1 MTVLVPVMPSEAPGN
16 YLTGALW
23 GASVKALGDF
33 VTNPPLFLAYQAS
46 AQSIPNNTFTAA
58 TLDTEVID
66 TLNGHST
73 VTNTSRYTFQ
83 CAGRYRVDACGVFT
97 SNSTSFRAIKLLL
110 NGGANAVIGS
120 ERSTNAVNGF
130 DSTIFTSH
138 IVTAAAGDYVENL
151 IFQNSGGALST
162 HSNGSFE
169 YVTFMAAQWIS
180 N

>member
-1 MTVLVPVMPSEAPGN
+1 MTVLVPVMPAEAPGN

-33 VTNPPLFLAYQAS
+33 LTNPPTFLAYQAS

-58 TLDTEVID
+58 TLDTEIFD
-66 TLNGHST
+66 ALAGHST

-83 CAGRYRVDACGVFT
+83 AAGKYRVDAGGCFT
-97 SNSTSFRAIKLLL
+97 GNTTGFRAVKL
-110 NGGANAVIGS
+110 
-120 ERSTNAVNGF
+120 AVNGG
-130 DSTIFTSH
+130 SGTITSER
-138 IVTAAAGDYVENL
+138 TAAPASGFDTTVNTSVLLSALAGDYVETY
-151 IFQNSGGALST
+151 IFQNSGGSLST
-162 HSNGSFE
+162 HAGSGFE